1 MTFLYIKSIH
11 IIFVVSWFAGLF
23 YMVRLFIYN
32 TESASKTEP
41 ERSILLNQ
49 LLLMQ
54 HRLWT
59 IITWPAAI
67 ITLISGIWLAT
78 TASYW
83 SSPWFHV
90 KLAFLIG
97 LYCYHSYC
105 GVIHKEMKNGVFK
118 WSSNKLRVWNEVA
131 TLFLF
136 SIVFIVV
143 LKSSFNWIWGV
154 IGLMALG
161 IILMLA
167 IKAYKRFRHDK

>member
-1 MTFLYIKSIH
+1 MSFLYIKSIH

-32 TESASKTEP
+32 TESATKAEP
-41 ERSILLNQ
+41 ERSILLKQ

-67 ITLISGIWLAT
+67 ITLCTGLWLANE
-78 TASYW
+78 ASYW
-83 SSPWFHV
+83 NSAWFHV
-90 KLAFLIG
+90 KSLFLIG
-97 LYCYHSYC
+97 LYSYHIYC
-105 GVIHKEMKNGVFK
+105 GVIHQQMRNGIFK
-118 WSSNKLRVWNEVA
+118 WTSTQLRIWNEVA

-143 LKSSFNWIWGV
+143 LKSAFNWIWGV
-154 IGLMALG
+154 VGLMSLG
-161 IILMLA
+161 IVLMIA
-167 IKAYKRFRHDK
+167 IKAYKRFRNEK